1 MTDRKAMLEE
11 FLRENPNDAFARYG
25 LALEYVKAGEIEA
38 GLREFKT
45 LLEKNPDYTAAY
57 QMAGQTLASAGRSE
71 EAVKML
77 SDGIACARRT
87 GNNHAMSEMES
98 LLQELK
104 P

>member
-1 MTDRKAMLEE
+1 MLEE

-25 LALEYVKAGEIEA
+25 LALEHVKAGDVEA
-38 GLREFKT
+38 GLCEFRT

-57 QMAGQTLASAGRSE
+57 QMAGQTLASAGRND
-71 EAVKML
+71 EAIKML

-87 GNNHAMSEMES
+87 GNTHAMSEMES

>member
-1 MTDRKAMLEE
+1 MLAE
-11 FLRENPNDAFARYG
+11 FLKENPNDAFARYG
-25 LALEYVKAGEIEA
+25 LALEHVKGGDVEA

-45 LLEKNPDYTAAY
+45 LLEKNPDYTAGY
-57 QMAGQTLASAGRSE
+57 QMAAQTLASAGRTD
-71 EAVKML
+71 EAIKML

>member
-1 MTDRKAMLEE
+1 MLEE

-25 LALEYVKAGEIEA
+25 LALEHVKAGDVEA
-38 GLREFKT
+38 GLREFRI

-57 QMAGQTLASAGRSE
+57 QMAGQTLASAGRNE
-71 EAVKML
+71 EAIKML

-87 GNNHAMSEMES
+87 GNTHAMSEMES

>member
-1 MTDRKAMLEE
+1 MLEE
-11 FLRENPNDAFARYG
+11 FVKENPNDAFARYG
-25 LALEYVKAGEIEA
+25 LALEHVKAGDTEA

-45 LLEKNPDYTAAY
+45 LLEKNPDYTAGY
-57 QMAGQTLASAGRSE
+57 QMAGQTLASAGRTE
-71 EAVKML
+71 EAIKML
-77 SDGIACARRT
+77 SEGIACAQRT